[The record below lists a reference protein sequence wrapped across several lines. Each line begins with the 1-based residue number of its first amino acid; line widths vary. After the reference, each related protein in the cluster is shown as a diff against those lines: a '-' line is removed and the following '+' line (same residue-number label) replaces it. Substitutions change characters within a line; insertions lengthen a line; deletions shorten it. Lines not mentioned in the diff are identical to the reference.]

1 MVSDFHSP
9 ESYNFFMQE
18 APERLQELES
28 ILLALRSDSELLK
41 VYDLIRTT
49 HSIKGGAACIGLTQI
64 QQLAHELET
73 IFKLIYERKPVIDLE
88 LEDLLLK
95 AYDCLRFTLEEE
107 IRTGSHQGEIAIQ
120 HLQTIMSE
128 IEAKVANEVATEK
141 SPIHLSD
148 AQKSPQT
155 DVTHFLFSEE
165 VQQGINRLATI
176 LENPNQAVIL
186 EGLKAQIE
194 IFQGLG
200 ELLNFSGLIAITKTI
215 LQALK
220 CHPEAVKDIGKLALE
235 ELQSAQMAVLSGN
248 NTSEITPSQALINLA
263 KSPIKS
269 QIINVESEEDK
280 SVIKSDKNI
289 KENENIKQ
297 ETNLE
302 DQTLN
307 YQAITQVPTP
317 MLEMRVDVQYLRK
330 LNNLVEDL
338 VTQDNRFLL
347 HNQQHQET
355 LDNLIQ
361 RFSRFQELMR
371 NSYKESP
378 KSLRTITEDL
388 AQIKEGIQDIVLLNQ
403 GFQQILRQRQKT
415 LKQVQIN
422 LRQTQMISV
431 GHLLNLFP
439 RMIRD
444 LCAQEHK
451 QVHLELQNT
460 NTLVDKAILDKLYDP
475 LVHLVRNAFDHG
487 IELPSV
493 RQSYGKSPVGTITIS
508 TYNQGNHTYFEVKDD
523 GQGINLD
530 KLKSKII
537 EMNLLS
543 STEVEKIP
551 QKRLYE
557 YLFLP
562 GLSTASHVSQLSG
575 RGMGLS
581 AVHQQIQTLKGTL
594 TVTSELGQGTTFTL
608 RLPLT
613 LAISKLLVFKV
624 HGSLFAIAETPLI
637 SLTVVAQRDLK
648 IQNDDVF
655 YRHQGKLIS
664 LYSLLFGKLKTQDL
678 DLKNN
683 QQKSLKITLLLLSN
697 KKQTIAFI
705 IDQIVM
711 EQDLVIKPFNEAIN
725 APSYLSGCTIL
736 GDGRLVPV
744 IEGQVILEQWF
755 QRSETEMGLIEQP
768 FEMSVSIL
776 PKILVIDD
784 SLTIRQTLAITLEKA
799 GYEVFLAKDGW
810 EGMLHIENESNITA
824 VICDIEMPR
833 MNGLEFLS
841 RCRQLKGD
849 SFPIIMLTSRNS
861 KESRQLAKSLGAT
874 DYLTKPYLDKDLLDL
889 LQVLQDQRL

>member
-28 ILLALRSDSELLK
+28 GLLALRSDSELLK
-41 VYDLIRTT
+41 VYDLIRIA
-49 HSIKGGAACIGLTQI
+49 HSIKGGAACIGLTEI
-64 QQLAHELET
+64 QKLAHELET
-73 IFKLIYERKPVIDLE
+73 ILKLIYEHKPVVDLQ

-95 AYDCLRFTLEEE
+95 AYDCLKFTLESE
-107 IRTGSHQGEIAIQ
+107 IRTGSHQGEIANQ
-120 HLQTIMSE
+120 NLKTIMSQ
-128 IEAKVANEVATEK
+128 IEAKVATEVVSETRSITVSE
-141 SPIHLSD
+141 SRVVE
-148 AQKSPQT
+148 QT

-165 VQQGINRLATI
+165 VQQGINRLAAI
-176 LENPNQAVIL
+176 LKEPNQTVIL

-200 ELLNFSGLIAITKTI
+200 ELLNFSGLVTITKTI
-215 LQALK
+215 IQALNL
-220 CHPEAVKDIGKLALE
+220 HPDAVEDIGKLALE
-235 ELQSAQMAVLSGN
+235 ELRSAQIAVLSGN
-248 NTSEITPSQALINLA
+248 NTSKITPSQALINLA
-263 KSPIKS
+263 KSPIAS
-269 QIINVESEEDK
+269 QTINIEANNDTREKEE
-280 SVIKSDKNI
+280 IEEEKNI
-289 KENENIKQ
+289 QDSIF
-297 ETNLE
+297 
-302 DQTLN
+302 D
-307 YQAITQVPTP
+307 YQAIADFSKP

-347 HNQQHQET
+347 HNQQHEET
-355 LDNLIQ
+355 LENLIQ
-361 RFSRFQELMR
+361 RFSRFQELTR
-371 NSYKESP
+371 NSYKELP
-378 KSLRTITEDL
+378 KSMRIMIEDL

-422 LRQTQMISV
+422 LRQTQMVSV

-444 LCAQEHK
+444 LCTQEHK
-451 QVHLELQNT
+451 QVHLELQGT

-475 LVHLVRNAFDHG
+475 LVHLVRNGFDHG
-487 IELPSV
+487 IEPPSI

-508 TYNQGNHTYFEVKDD
+508 TYNYGNHTYFEVKDD
-523 GQGINLD
+523 GQGVNLD

-543 STEVEKIP
+543 LTEAEKIP
-551 QKRLYE
+551 KKRLYE
-557 YLFLP
+557 YLFVP
-562 GLSTASHVSQLSG
+562 GLSTASKVSHLSG

-581 AVHQQIQTLKGTL
+581 AVQQQIKTLKGTL
-594 TVTSELGQGTTFTL
+594 NVTSELKKGTTFTL

-624 HGSLFAIAETPLI
+624 HNSLFAIAETPLI
-637 SLTVVAQRDLK
+637 SLTVVAQRELK
-648 IQNDDVF
+648 IQNNDVF
-655 YRHQGKLIS
+655 YRYQSKLIPV
-664 LYSLLFGKLKTQDL
+664 YSLLFGQLKTHQL
-678 DLKNN
+678 NLPTHEK
-683 QQKSLKITLLLLSN
+683 KSLKITLLLLSD
-697 KKQTIAFI
+697 KKHTIAFKL
-705 IDQIVM
+705 DQIIM

-755 QRSETEMGLIEQP
+755 QRSETETGLIEQP
-768 FEMSVSIL
+768 FDVYVSVL
-776 PKILVIDD
+776 PKILIIDD

-849 SFPIIMLTSRNS
+849 SFPIIMLSSRNS

-874 DYLTKPYLDKDLLDL
+874 EYLTKPYLDKDLLDL
-889 LQVLQDQRL
+889 LKILQDKRL

>member
-1 MVSDFHSP
+1 
-9 ESYNFFMQE
+9 MQE
-18 APERLQELES
+18 SPERLQELES
-28 ILLALRSDSELLK
+28 GLLKLRSDSNLLK
-41 VYDLIRTT
+41 IYDLIRIA

-73 IFKLIYERKPVIDLE
+73 IFKIVYERKPVIDLE

-95 AYDCLRFTLEEE
+95 AYDCLRFTLEAE
-107 IRTGSHQGEIAIQ
+107 IKTGNHQGEVAIKNIQ
-120 HLQTIMSE
+120 AIMSQ
-128 IEAKVANEVATEK
+128 IEAKTETQMVTEVKEILLPE
-141 SPIHLSD
+141 SQQ
-148 AQKSPQT
+148 QKET

-165 VQQGINRLATI
+165 VKQGINRLVTI
-176 LENPNQAVIL
+176 LENPNQTVML

-200 ELLNFSGLIAITKTI
+200 ELLDFSGLVAITKTI

-220 CHPEAVKDIGKLALE
+220 YHPEAVQEIGQLALE
-235 ELQSAQMAVLSGN
+235 ELRSAQITVLSGN
-248 NTSEITPSQALINLA
+248 NTSEIAPSQALINLA
-263 KSPIKS
+263 KSSINS
-269 QIINVESEEDK
+269 QIINE
-280 SVIKSDKNI
+280 
-289 KENENIKQ
+289 ENETKKDETIQENEEIKQ
-297 ETNLE
+297 PKNFEE
-302 DQTLN
+302 QTFN
-307 YQAITQVPTP
+307 YQAIAESPAPT
-317 MLEMRVDVQYLRK
+317 LEMRVDVQYLRK

-355 LDNLIQ
+355 LENLIQ
-361 RFSRFQELMR
+361 RFSRFQELTR
-371 NSYKESP
+371 NSYKELP
-378 KSLRTITEDL
+378 KSLRTMIDDL
-388 AQIKEGIQDIVLLNQ
+388 AQIKEGIQDFVLLNQ

-422 LRQTQMISV
+422 LRQAQMVSV

-439 RMIRD
+439 RMVRD
-444 LCAQEHK
+444 LGAQENK
-451 QVHLELQNT
+451 QVRLELQGT

-487 IELPSV
+487 IEFPSI
-493 RQSYGKSPVGTITIS
+493 RQSYGKNSTGTITIF
-508 TYNQGNHTYFEVKDD
+508 TYNHGNHTYFEVKDD
-523 GQGINLD
+523 GQGIDFD

-537 EMNLLS
+537 EMDLLS
-543 STEVEKIP
+543 ETEAEKIS

-557 YLFLP
+557 YLFFP
-562 GLSTASHVSQLSG
+562 GLSTASQISQLSG

-581 AVHQQIQTLKGTL
+581 AVQQQIQTLKGTL
-594 TVTSELGQGTTFTL
+594 KVTSEAGKGTTFTL

-613 LAISKLLVFKV
+613 LAISKLLVFQV
-624 HGSLFAIAETPLI
+624 QGSLFAIAETPLI

-655 YRHQGKLIS
+655 YRHQGKLIP
-664 LYSLLFGKLKTQDL
+664 LYSLLFGKLKAQEIIVQ
-678 DLKNN
+678 NN
-683 QQKSLKITLLLLSN
+683 SQKSLKITLLLLSD
-697 KKQTIAFI
+697 KTQTIAFK

-755 QRSETEMGLIEQP
+755 RRSEFEASFLEEP
-768 FEMSVSIL
+768 FDIHVSIL
-776 PKILVIDD
+776 PKILIIDD
-784 SLTIRQTLAITLEKA
+784 SLTIRQTLAITLEKV

-810 EGMLHIENESNITA
+810 EGMLYIENESNITA

-849 SFPIIMLTSRNS
+849 GFPIIMLSSRNS
-861 KESRQLAKSLGAT
+861 KESRELAKSLGAT
-874 DYLTKPYLDKDLLDL
+874 DYLTKPYLDKDLLDI
-889 LQVLQDQRL
+889 LQVLQDKRL